1 MNNTNQLSK
10 IQSRINQNNKS
21 PEHFC
26 DTYITT
32 LQELKRKSNKT
43 ENLNLLSCKLLYNS
57 SVKIDL
63 IAQIG

>member
-10 IQSRINQNNKS
+10 IQSRINENDKS

-26 DTYITT
+26 DTHMTT

-43 ENLNLLSCKLLYNS
+43 ENSNLTWFLSYTM
-57 SVKIDL
+57 
-63 IAQIG
+63 

>member
-1 MNNTNQLSK
+1 MNKVNTNQLSK
-10 IQSRINQNNKS
+10 IQSRINENNKS

-43 ENLNLLSCKLLYNS
+43 ENSNLTWLLSYTM
-57 SVKIDL
+57 
-63 IAQIG
+63 